1 MRARLGFRYPGFEDN
16 ENFGPDYQ
24 QPDVPQIISNLGEEP
39 KMVEISEAHREL
51 RERLT
56 QLTAIVL
63 DTEFSAL
70 PDNVRLAKLSEMK
83 LLERIDAQLE
93 RSY

>member
-1 MRARLGFRYPGFEDN
+1 MRSRLGFRYPGFEDN
-16 ENFGPDYQ
+16 ENLGPDYP
-24 QPDVPQIISNLGEEP
+24 QPDPPQNIST
-39 KMVEISEAHREL
+39 VDDTSTAEISEAHKEL

-63 DTEFSAL
+63 DAEFSDL
-70 PDNVRLAKLSEMK
+70 PDNVRLAKISEMK